1 MGGFSYLH
9 GGTLLYEDEL
19 GRVPPELLE
28 RFRESLVT
36 KFADASAIAQPSDDW
51 TAYSLDPR
59 WLSCKGSGD
68 RPIGS
73 RSGYPLQNAEIAF

>member
-36 KFADASAIAQPSDDW
+36 KFADASAIAQHLMIGLLILW
-51 TAYSLDPR
+51 TLA
-59 WLSCKGSGD
+59 G
-68 RPIGS
+68 
-73 RSGYPLQNAEIAF
+73 